1 MALVEP
7 VIISWK
13 GAHPSVSGHRD
24 RYAMREIANALL
36 YQGRTGPGARPTSGS
51 VRAAQ
56 FVSPR
61 WPLGRTG
68 AIVNEKGILETRTYM
83 DHSGACRVSRL
94 VSETALVT
102 CCFFRCLTA
111 CRTSE
116 LQLRV
121 AARRSV
127 LIGADRRAC
136 DLGCRAPSESTARRS
151 PTCAVAR
158 WFGDEHSVGWEV
170 RARVDAVGEG
180 LDAGCRSGTRVD
192 KPTGV

>member
-1 MALVEP
+1 MGDGRAGDHRVERCASLGQRPSGPVRDAGDRQRAALP
-7 VIISWK
+7 
-13 GAHPSVSGHRD
+13 GPD
-24 RYAMREIANALL
+24 RA
-36 YQGRTGPGARPTSGS
+36 PGQ
-51 VRAAQ
+51 RAAQ
-56 FVSPR
+56 FGQLSSSHRAGLWVGQGPPS
-61 WPLGRTG
+61 
-68 AIVNEKGILETRTYM
+68 NEKGILETRTYM

-116 LQLRV
+116 PQLRV

-136 DLGCRAPSESTARRS
+136 DLGCRAPSESAARRS

-158 WFGDEHSVGWEV
+158 WFGDERSVGSQV

-180 LDAGCRSGTRVD
+180 LDACCRSGTRVD
-192 KPTGV
+192 KPPGV